1 MLRSSEVHFFRVPAL
16 TRGVSFLVKRH
27 LYEFQR
33 SWPTFLIWSCIEP
46 MIYLCAFGFGLGQF
60 VQQVHDQAYLSYF
73 VPGLL
78 CISVAHSAYLE
89 TSINSFSRFN
99 QVHLYRY
106 LLLAPVTP
114 DDLAAGDILWNAA
127 RALVSSLPVLI
138 FGWIYGIIQP
148 QTIGLALLSLLV
160 LSIVFAATGLAVAAG
175 SRQGRVFTRGFSMAV
190 IPMTFLSG
198 AFFPIEILPQPLY
211 WALWP
216 LPLHQ
221 AVLLTRMCIS
231 GTLQISAGI
240 HFLILLL
247 FGVIAFLAAMNL
259 TAKRLMRI

>member
-1 MLRSSEVHFFRVPAL
+1 MLLSSDTHFFRAPTL

-33 SWPTFLIWSCIEP
+33 SWPAFLLWSCIEP

-60 VQQVHDQAYLSYF
+60 VQQVQGESYLTYF
-73 VPGLL
+73 LPGLL
-78 CISVAHSAYLE
+78 CLAVAHSAYLE

-114 DDLAAGDILWNAA
+114 DDLAAGDILWNAM
-127 RALVSSLPVLI
+127 RALISAIPVCM
-138 FGWIYGIIQP
+138 FGWFYGILHP
-148 QTIGLALLSLLV
+148 QMIAPTLLFLLI
-160 LSIVFAATGLAVAAG
+160 LSVVFAAAGLAVAAG
-175 SRQGRVFTRGFSMAV
+175 ARQGRVFTRGFSMAI

-211 WALWP
+211 WVLWP

-221 AVLLTRMCIS
+221 AVLLTRMCLS
-231 GTLQISAGI
+231 GQFEFGAGI
-240 HFLILLL
+240 HLLILLF
-247 FGVIAFLAAMNL
+247 FGAIALLAAMNL
-259 TAKRLMRI
+259 TVRRLMRE